1 MQPSP
6 KQCHRAGDLG
16 QSTEGWVGFEP
27 AAAGLVPDAS
37 SRPSA
42 CDGCGAR
49 SRAKLVIVGPAMSL
63 GLR

>member
-1 MQPSP
+1 M
-6 KQCHRAGDLG
+6 G

-37 SRPSA
+37 SSPSA

-49 SRAKLVIVGPAMSL
+49 WRAKLVIVEPATSL
-63 GLR
+63 GRR